1 MTEESGPTPQPGT
14 SSVDAAETPPETSP
28 EAALRALIKDTLME
42 VMRDIPALAS
52 SAHSGGSTQPGK
64 SYDWCRAPVVAGCV
78 VPLPRV
84 RGWWPPHKGGSGE
97 RVSGS
102 YLER

>member
-14 SSVDAAETPPETSP
+14 SSADAAETPQETSP

-42 VMRDIPALAS
+42 VMRDIPTLAS
-52 SAHSGGSTQPGK
+52 STHSGGSTQPGK
-64 SYDWCRAPVVAGCV
+64 SYDWCRAFVMAGGV

-84 RGWWPPHKGGSGE
+84 RG
-97 RVSGS
+97 
-102 YLER
+102 